1 MAPIVQIY
9 SADIAPGISQRK
21 RGISTRQGD
30 TVRFR
35 ISDVFLPGPA
45 EMLAD
50 TSQDPEMEGQIVDF
64 SDSGLEQR
72 VFAVVQLPGPQTVVV
87 PVARLE
93 VVEANESPTK
103 REIE

>member
-1 MAPIVQIY
+1 
-9 SADIAPGISQRK
+9 
-21 RGISTRQGD
+21 
-30 TVRFR
+30 VRFR

-45 EMLAD
+45 EILAG
-50 TSQDPEMEGQIVDF
+50 TSKGLEMEGEIVDF

-93 VVEANESPTK
+93 VVKAVESPDETGN
-103 REIE
+103 